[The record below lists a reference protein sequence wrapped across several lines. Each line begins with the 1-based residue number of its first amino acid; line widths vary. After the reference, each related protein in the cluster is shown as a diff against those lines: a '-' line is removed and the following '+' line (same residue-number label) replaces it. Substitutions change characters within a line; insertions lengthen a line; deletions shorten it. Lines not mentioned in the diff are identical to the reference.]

1 MFPRITP
8 CRRKRDGTRIVPP
21 TSQSSKGSNAYNR
34 LLAEVAK
41 NTENRRKIE
50 DQIYKF
56 ETHYLEE
63 ASKISYIAKAVRTS
77 SRSLEAIDADRMA
90 RRNHSVIK
98 PRDRIFS
105 RSSYTSPLYQTG
117 GPLHHE
123 YLSLFEKTE
132 PTIPEDPTT
141 VRADSPDFSI
151 LDLGQSGNPR
161 QTNRK
166 KSAFDTSSEEEEDDQ
181 DGNESV
187 MDDASEA
194 GGIHEDEDNFD
205 DDGIIDDDNED
216 SQGAYSPMPRRM
228 SSMSRIRMSSGS
240 LSPSLISHRRRT
252 TATDMDFPIRARKG
266 STNKIFN
273 KRRRQ

>member
-8 CRRKRDGTRIVPP
+8 CRRKRDGTRVVPP
-21 TSQSSKGSNAYNR
+21 TSHSSKGSNAYNR

-41 NTENRRKIE
+41 NTENRKKIE

-77 SRSLEAIDADRMA
+77 SRSLEAIDADKMA
-90 RRNHSVIK
+90 RRNQSVIK

-105 RSSYTSPLYQTG
+105 RSSYTSPLYQVG

-123 YLSLFEKTE
+123 YLSLFEKVD
-132 PTIPEDPTT
+132 PTIPEDSG

-151 LDLGQSGNPR
+151 LDLGQTANPR
-161 QTNRK
+161 QSNRK

-181 DGNESV
+181 DGNESIL
-187 MDDASEA
+187 DDASEV
-194 GGIHEDEDNFD
+194 GGIHDDEDNFEED
-205 DDGIIDDDNED
+205 MIDDDNED
-216 SQGAYSPMPRRM
+216 SQGAYSPMSRRM
-228 SSMSRIRMSSGS
+228 SSINRMRISSGS
-240 LSPSLISHRRRT
+240 LSPSLVSHRRRT
-252 TATDMDFPIRARKG
+252 TTTDMDFPLRARKG
-266 STNKIFN
+266 STNKIF
-273 KRRRQ
+273 KRRR